1 MYIEE
6 LFIIIVFVVAIYL
19 YRNYQGEHVGKY
31 VLNQVQTMYDKFA
44 PYSFKVVR
52 EKTKQLGQEYT
63 PRQYAIQVS
72 LFAGFASVITYLYF
86 YNLIISVIYA
96 LIAVAF
102 VPYLTYLRCKKVYSE
117 FLFEQ
122 IQVYTSN
129 TIMEFATTQSFV
141 KSLEGVANSGILE
154 DPVLADVKQMIN
166 MSYDNGTID
175 EALDYMSKLYPYY
188 IVKNMHQLFLQITK
202 EGAQNSADSLENMQ
216 QDIDMLVESVYRDRI
231 ERATFHKSFLQFGI
245 MLYLLVMLV
254 QYLLGRETYLVLLQ
268 RWYIQFLMHGVLI
281 VNTYKI
287 IAPTINT
294 SIFYSA
300 PTFS

>member
-6 LFIIIVFVVAIYL
+6 LFIIIAFVLVIYL
-19 YRNYQGEHVGKY
+19 YRNYKGENVGKY
-31 VLNQVQTMYDKFA
+31 VLNQLQGMYDRFA

-63 PRQYAIQVS
+63 PRQYAIQVA
-72 LFAGFASVITYLYF
+72 LFASFAAVVTYLYF
-86 YNLIISVIYA
+86 YNLIISIIYA
-96 LIAVAF
+96 LVAVAF
-102 VPYLTYLRCKKVYSE
+102 VPYISYLRCKKVYSE

-141 KSLEGVANSGILE
+141 KALEGVANSGILE
-154 DPVLADVKQMIN
+154 DPVLSDVRQMIN

-175 EALDYMSKLYPYY
+175 EALEYMSKLYPYY

-202 EGAQNSADSLENMQ
+202 EGAQNSSDSLENMQ
-216 QDIDMLVESVYRDRI
+216 LDIDMLVESVYRDRI
-231 ERATFHKSFLQFGI
+231 ERASFHKSFLQFGI

-254 QYLLGRETYLVLLQ
+254 QYLLGRETYLVLLE
-268 RWYIQFLMHGVLI
+268 RWYIQVLMHGVLI
-281 VNTYKI
+281 VNSYFLLKGEKYYYENVG
-287 IAPTINT
+287 AE
-294 SIFYSA
+294 
-300 PTFS
+300 

>member
-1 MYIEE
+1 MYFEE
-6 LFIIIVFVVAIYL
+6 LFIIGAFVFFIYL
-19 YRNYQGEHVGKY
+19 YRNYKGENVGKY
-31 VLNQVQTMYDKFA
+31 VVDQAQSMYDKFS

-52 EKTKQLGQEYT
+52 EKTKQLGQDYT
-63 PRQYAIQVS
+63 PRQYALQVS
-72 LFAGFASVITYLYF
+72 VFASFAAVISYLYF
-86 YNLIISVIYA
+86 YNLIISIVYA
-96 LIAVAF
+96 LIAVSF
-102 VPYLTYLRCKKVYSE
+102 VPYLAYLRYKKIYSE

-141 KSLEGVANSGILE
+141 KALEGVANSGVLE
-154 DPVLADVKQMIN
+154 DPVLSDVRQMIN

-216 QDIDMLVESVYRDRI
+216 LDIDMLVESVYRDRI
-231 ERATFHKSFLQFGI
+231 ERASFHKNFLQFGI
-245 MLYLLVMLV
+245 MLYLMVMLV
-254 QYLLGRETYLVLLQ
+254 QYLLGRETYLVLLE

-281 VNTYKI
+281 VNTYFLLKGEKYYNENVG
-287 IAPTINT
+287 AE
-294 SIFYSA
+294 
-300 PTFS
+300 

>member
-6 LFIIIVFVVAIYL
+6 LFIIIIFVLAIYL
-19 YRNYQGEHVGKY
+19 YRNYKGENVGKY
-31 VLNQVQTMYDKFA
+31 VLNQIQGMYDKFA

-63 PRQYAIQVS
+63 PRQYAIQVT
-72 LFAGFASVITYLYF
+72 LFASFAAIVTYLYF
-86 YNLIISVIYA
+86 YNLIISIIYA

-102 VPYLTYLRCKKVYSE
+102 VPYISYLRCKKVYSE

-141 KSLEGVANSGILE
+141 KALEGVANSGILE
-154 DPVLADVKQMIN
+154 DPVLSDVRQMVN

-175 EALDYMSKLYPYY
+175 EALEYMSKLYPYY

-216 QDIDMLVESVYRDRI
+216 LDIDMLVESVYRDRI
-231 ERATFHKSFLQFGI
+231 ERASFHKSFLQFGI

-254 QYLLGRETYLVLLQ
+254 QYLLGRETYLVLLG

-281 VNTYKI
+281 VNSYFLLKGEKYYYENVG
-287 IAPTINT
+287 AE
-294 SIFYSA
+294 
-300 PTFS
+300 

>member
-6 LFIIIVFVVAIYL
+6 LFIIIVFVLAIYL
-19 YRNYQGEHVGKY
+19 YRHYKGENVGKY
-31 VLNQVQTMYDKFA
+31 VLNQIQGMYDKFA

-63 PRQYAIQVS
+63 PRQYAIQVT
-72 LFAGFASVITYLYF
+72 LFASFAAVVTYLYF
-86 YNLIISVIYA
+86 YNLIISIIYA

-102 VPYLTYLRCKKVYSE
+102 VPYISYLRCKKVYSE

-141 KSLEGVANSGILE
+141 KALEGVANSGILE
-154 DPVLADVKQMIN
+154 DPVLSDVRQMIN

-175 EALDYMSKLYPYY
+175 EALEYMSKLYPYY

-216 QDIDMLVESVYRDRI
+216 LDIDMLVESVYRDRI
-231 ERATFHKSFLQFGI
+231 ERASFHKSFLQFGI

-254 QYLLGRETYLVLLQ
+254 QYLLGRETFLVLLG

-281 VNTYKI
+281 VNSYFLLKGEKYYYENVG
-287 IAPTINT
+287 AE
-294 SIFYSA
+294 
-300 PTFS
+300 